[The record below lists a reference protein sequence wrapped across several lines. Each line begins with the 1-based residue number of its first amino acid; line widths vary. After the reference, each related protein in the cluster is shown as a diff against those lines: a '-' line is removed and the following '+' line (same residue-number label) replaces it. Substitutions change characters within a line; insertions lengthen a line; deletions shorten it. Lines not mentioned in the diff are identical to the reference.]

1 MGCWNMPVEAG
12 EAMGG
17 FMGDCEVD
25 GWGGAGIDAEGS
37 DILQLYSSIPDAVEG
52 GRYSRGD
59 LLF

>member
-1 MGCWNMPVEAG
+1 MPVEAG

-37 DILQLYSSIPDAVEG
+37 DISPLYSIRDAISWMFC
-52 GRYSRGD
+52 RYSRGD

>member
-1 MGCWNMPVEAG
+1 MPVEAG

-37 DILQLYSSIPDAVEG
+37 DILQLYSSIPDAEDVC
-52 GRYSRGD
+52 RYSRGD

>member
-1 MGCWNMPVEAG
+1 MPVDAG

-25 GWGGAGIDAEGS
+25 GWGGAGIDAEES
-37 DILQLYSSIPDAVEG
+37 DILQLYSSIRDAEDVC
-52 GRYSRGD
+52 RYSRGD